1 MKHSSIEK
9 RLESLLGDNVR
20 ISEQSHSLA
29 AVLPMSLRNRFQYY
43 QVEQDGLSFM
53 LAVEKSVSTL
63 GKLTAY
69 TKLKSRLENIL
80 GKDIVFYMP
89 PLPANIRFRY
99 MKAGLPYISEDGSAN
114 LPGILRMSLKKVAM
128 PQKKSN
134 KLTPLAQLIIL
145 RQLLKEDLEGRTQL
159 EASNILAVSRM
170 GISKALQELK
180 QHQLCGYSGSIRF
193 SLLGEA
199 LWEQAYPLMKT
210 PVHAQHFIQAPTNKQ
225 AMLISGES
233 ALAQQSLLMETGL
246 LTVAIGR
253 KEYAELL
260 KKGLFNF
267 AADEEDANFIL
278 QVWNY
283 PPALLVH
290 PESRYVDPLSLILSL
305 AGSSDERVLQELN
318 QLQLPWK

>member
-1 MKHSSIEK
+1 MDFSTIEE
-9 RLESLLGDNVR
+9 RLKSLLGDNVKITR
-20 ISEQSHSLA
+20 LPHSQTA
-29 AVLPMSLRNRFQYY
+29 ALPMSLSHRFQYY
-43 QVEQDGLSFM
+43 QVEQDARSFM
-53 LAVEKSVSTL
+53 LAVENSVSIL

-69 TKLKSRLENIL
+69 TKLKARLENIL
-80 GKDIVFYMP
+80 RKDLVFYMP

-128 PQKKSN
+128 PQKPGN
-134 KLTPLAQLIIL
+134 KLSPLAQLIIL
-145 RQLLKEDLEGRTQL
+145 RQLLKEDMEGRTQQ
-159 EASNILAVSRM
+159 EASNILNVSRM
-170 GISKALQELK
+170 GISKALRELK
-180 QHQLCGYSGSIRF
+180 YHQLCDYAGSIRF

-267 AADEEDANFIL
+267 TADEEDANFIL

-290 PESRYVDPLSLILSL
+290 PESRYVDSLSLILSL

-318 QLQLPWK
+318 QLQFPWK

>member
-43 QVEQDGLSFM
+43 RVEQASLSFM

-80 GKDIVFYMP
+80 GKDTVFYMP

-128 PQKKSN
+128 PQKPGN
-134 KLTPLAQLIIL
+134 KLSPLAQLIIL
-145 RQLLKEDLEGRTQL
+145 RQLLKEDMEGRTQQ
-159 EASNILAVSRM
+159 EASNILNVSRM
-170 GISKALQELK
+170 GISKALRELK
-180 QHQLCGYSGSIRF
+180 YHQLCDYAGVIHF
-193 SLLGEA
+193 SRLGKQ

-225 AMLISGES
+225 AMQISGES

-246 LTVAIGR
+246 PTVAIGR
-253 KEYAELL
+253 KQYAEF
-260 KKGLFNF
+260 KKEGLFIF
-267 AADEEDANFIL
+267 GTDEEDADFIL

-283 PPALLVH
+283 PPSLLAQ

-305 AGSSDERVLQELN
+305 ADSNDERVLQELN